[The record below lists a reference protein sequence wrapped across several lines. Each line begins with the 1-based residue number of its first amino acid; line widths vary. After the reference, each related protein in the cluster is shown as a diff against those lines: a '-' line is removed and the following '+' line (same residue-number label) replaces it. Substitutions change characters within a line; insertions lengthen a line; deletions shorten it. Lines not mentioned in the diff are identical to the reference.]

1 MASLPQSRGKYS
13 FQIPLFFQ
21 DLFFLKP
28 NSPED
33 NLYLFRESSG
43 KLEVGPSC
51 PWEME
56 LAGNLVGTLVGI
68 LRRIVKYLQ
77 RKNQF
82 TWKQMSKCLA
92 SFPVS
97 GTKNAPLL
105 RAAILLT
112 FTWERTPGSLRR
124 SAHSR
129 YSSAD
134 WHRVREFILGEPPS
148 DPQIPKE
155 EMSKGEKAK
164 PIKFDMKCRHAPM
177 KTSQSTHSIAPNETG
192 Y

>member
-1 MASLPQSRGKYS
+1 MASFPQSKGKYA
-13 FQIPLFFQ
+13 FQIPLFSQ

-33 NLYLFRESSG
+33 SLYLFRESSG

-56 LAGNLVGTLVGI
+56 LAGNLVETLVGI
-68 LRRIVKYLQ
+68 LWWIVKYLQ
-77 RKNQF
+77 HKNQF
-82 TWKQMSKCLA
+82 IWKQMYKCLA

-105 RAAILLT
+105 RAAIFLT
-112 FTWERTPGSLRR
+112 FKWERTPGSLRR
-124 SAHSR
+124 SEHSH

-134 WHRVREFILGEPPS
+134 WHRVRRVHSEGATLWTTN
-148 DPQIPKE
+148 PQ
-155 EMSKGEKAK
+155 
-164 PIKFDMKCRHAPM
+164 RR
-177 KTSQSTHSIAPNETG
+177 NV
-192 Y
+192 